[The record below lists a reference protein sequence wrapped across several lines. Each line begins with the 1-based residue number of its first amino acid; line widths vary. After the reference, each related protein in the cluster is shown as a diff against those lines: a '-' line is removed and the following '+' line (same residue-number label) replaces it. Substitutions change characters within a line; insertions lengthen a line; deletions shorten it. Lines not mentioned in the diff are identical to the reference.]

1 MLFSLREL
9 VQWLGFATFELFLH
23 LLALLVFSMLVALRA
38 DMFTPTLSWWLVFV
52 PLFAADGL
60 STYFTAIVSIRLY
73 QENEKRLAVL
83 RLLWVMTVL
92 SLKLVC
98 EVLLCQKLAEQEQA
112 RDLWFGLIVSPLFIL
127 LQLLMIRACRVNWG
141 DGDEVCDFASPNN
154 AGTVERFSA
163 AVRDFVYFAGPDKS
177 LDLFPPFSIAHSG
190 AFSAQ
195 IFFFSRACKYILQS
209 LKYTICNCFLCIL
222 SGSIERHRCN
232 KEVILTTTAQVSCTF
247 KCLKPLRR
255 E

>member
-23 LLALLVFSMLVALRA
+23 LLALLVFSMLVALRV
-38 DMFTPTLSWWLVFV
+38 DMFTPRLSWWLVFV

-83 RLLWVMTVL
+83 RLLWVLTVL

-112 RDLWFGLIVSPLFIL
+112 KDLWFGLIVSQTAIHTYGQFRPLGCCEAMVL
-127 LQLLMIRACRVNWG
+127 
-141 DGDEVCDFASPNN
+141 
-154 AGTVERFSA
+154 SA
-163 AVRDFVYFAGPDKS
+163 ALLVF
-177 LDLFPPFSIAHSG
+177 LFS
-190 AFSAQ
+190 
-195 IFFFSRACKYILQS
+195 
-209 LKYTICNCFLCIL
+209 
-222 SGSIERHRCN
+222 
-232 KEVILTTTAQVSCTF
+232 SC
-247 KCLKPLRR
+247 LAAPY
-255 E
+255 

>member
-23 LLALLVFSMLVALRA
+23 LLALLIFSMLVALRA
-38 DMFTPTLSWWLVFV
+38 DMFTPSLSWWLVFV

-83 RLLWVMTVL
+83 RLLWVLTVL

-127 LQLLMIRACRVNWG
+127 VSQIECVSGWKRWLPCAALHLTAAPWLHLL
-141 DGDEVCDFASPNN
+141 DG
-154 AGTVERFSA
+154 
-163 AVRDFVYFAGPDKS
+163 
-177 LDLFPPFSIAHSG
+177 
-190 AFSAQ
+190 Q
-195 IFFFSRACKYILQS
+195 
-209 LKYTICNCFLCIL
+209 
-222 SGSIERHRCN
+222 
-232 KEVILTTTAQVSCTF
+232 
-247 KCLKPLRR
+247 KCSS
-255 E
+255 

>member
-1 MLFSLREL
+1 MWEKEEFSERLRLGALPAVTTPDHPLQGGFEDVAKSVGGSSLCLLIASLTLEHPTRAAQEL

-38 DMFTPTLSWWLVFV
+38 DKFTPMLSWWLVFV

-83 RLLWVMTVL
+83 RLLWVLTVL

-127 LQLLMIRACRVNWG
+127 LQLLMIRACRVN
-141 DGDEVCDFASPNN
+141 
-154 AGTVERFSA
+154 
-163 AVRDFVYFAGPDKS
+163 
-177 LDLFPPFSIAHSG
+177 
-190 AFSAQ
+190 
-195 IFFFSRACKYILQS
+195 
-209 LKYTICNCFLCIL
+209 
-222 SGSIERHRCN
+222 
-232 KEVILTTTAQVSCTF
+232 
-247 KCLKPLRR
+247 
-255 E
+255 

>member
-23 LLALLVFSMLVALRA
+23 LAALLVFSVLVALRS
-38 DMFTPTLSWWLVFV
+38 DLLLGMSWWLVFV

-73 QENEKRLAVL
+73 QEGERRLAVL
-83 RLLWVMTVL
+83 RLLWVLTVL

-127 LQLLMIRACRVNWG
+127 LQLLMIRACRVN
-141 DGDEVCDFASPNN
+141 
-154 AGTVERFSA
+154 
-163 AVRDFVYFAGPDKS
+163 
-177 LDLFPPFSIAHSG
+177 
-190 AFSAQ
+190 
-195 IFFFSRACKYILQS
+195 
-209 LKYTICNCFLCIL
+209 
-222 SGSIERHRCN
+222 
-232 KEVILTTTAQVSCTF
+232 
-247 KCLKPLRR
+247 
-255 E
+255 

>member
-38 DMFTPTLSWWLVFV
+38 DMFTPSLSWWLVFV
-52 PLFAADGL
+52 PLFRRRRPQHL
-60 STYFTAIVSIRLY
+60 YFTAIVSIRLY

-83 RLLWVMTVL
+83 RLLWVLTVL

-127 LQLLMIRACRVNWG
+127 LQLLMIRACRVN
-141 DGDEVCDFASPNN
+141 
-154 AGTVERFSA
+154 
-163 AVRDFVYFAGPDKS
+163 
-177 LDLFPPFSIAHSG
+177 
-190 AFSAQ
+190 
-195 IFFFSRACKYILQS
+195 
-209 LKYTICNCFLCIL
+209 
-222 SGSIERHRCN
+222 
-232 KEVILTTTAQVSCTF
+232 
-247 KCLKPLRR
+247 
-255 E
+255 

>member
-23 LLALLVFSMLVALRA
+23 LLALLAFSMLVALRV
-38 DMFTPTLSWWLVFV
+38 DLLSTQLSWWLVFV

-83 RLLWVMTVL
+83 RLLWVLTVL

-98 EVLLCQKLAEQEQA
+98 EVLLCQKLAEQERA

-127 LQLLMIRACRVNWG
+127 LQLLMIRACRVN
-141 DGDEVCDFASPNN
+141 
-154 AGTVERFSA
+154 
-163 AVRDFVYFAGPDKS
+163 
-177 LDLFPPFSIAHSG
+177 
-190 AFSAQ
+190 
-195 IFFFSRACKYILQS
+195 
-209 LKYTICNCFLCIL
+209 
-222 SGSIERHRCN
+222 
-232 KEVILTTTAQVSCTF
+232 
-247 KCLKPLRR
+247 
-255 E
+255 